1 VLNNH
6 VLPDPASGESKPG
19 GLPIKRL
26 QAVPGSLTGLV
37 IALILLAFVATLS
50 FLGWQQYSNS
60 AAEGRATN
68 QQIFVLTRA
77 MRDLEEAQN
86 AQRGFLLSGEAA
98 YTDRYHFID
107 AKIHQLLPTMAPV
120 NETSASLGPL
130 FRQSAQETLANL
142 SETIRL
148 AQAGGQKFTSK
159 RIDQEV
165 LMMDHLRAL
174 ADQIDQSLQARATN
188 LGANTRSYARWAQ
201 LSATIGCTG
210 VFAIL
215 LVSNIQIKRLLS
227 TREVL
232 NRRLAT
238 ANEDLQ
244 QFIFSASHDLQE
256 PLRTLRIF
264 ADSLESKIKAHR
276 PFDRDLYHLR
286 TAAEQMSALLTDL
299 LTYTE
304 VADESFT
311 TRELADMRR
320 ISREVIQEL
329 RDLVAKNSALI
340 EIHEL
345 APMPMASNHARH
357 LLKNLIS
364 NAIRYHEPNVSPVV
378 TVSASREGKRW
389 IVCVKDNGIGIQPEY
404 HQHIF
409 GIFKRLHTRAEYP
422 GTGLGLAICKKLVE
436 RYGGRIWV
444 ESTSGAGSSFF
455 FSIPDVSSGRRL
467 SA

>member
-1 VLNNH
+1 MLNNH
-6 VLPDPASGESKPG
+6 MLPGPASGKSRPD
-19 GLPIKRL
+19 GLLIARL

-60 AAEGRATN
+60 AAEGRVTN
-68 QQIFVLTRA
+68 QQIFVLTRV

-86 AQRGFLLSGEAA
+86 AQQGFLLSGRAPYA
-98 YTDRYHFID
+98 DRYHAID
-107 AKIHQLLPTMAPV
+107 AKIDRLLPTMTPV

-130 FRQSAQETLANL
+130 FRQSALKTLANL

-148 AQAGGQKFTSK
+148 AQAGGRGFSSN

-165 LMMDHLRAL
+165 LMMDQLRSL
-174 ADQIDQSLQARATN
+174 ADQIDQSLEARATN
-188 LGANTRSYARWAQ
+188 LRANTRSYARWAQ

-210 VFAIL
+210 VFATL
-215 LVSNIQIKRLLS
+215 LASNIHIKRLLS
-227 TREVL
+227 TRDVL
-232 NRRLAT
+232 NKRLAT
-238 ANEDLQ
+238 ANENLQ
-244 QFIFSASHDLQE
+244 QFIFAASHDLQE

-304 VADESFT
+304 VTDESFT
-311 TRELADMRR
+311 TREPADMRR
-320 ISREVIQEL
+320 ISREVVQEL

-345 APMPMASNHARH
+345 APMPIASSHARH
-357 LLKNLIS
+357 LLRNLIS

-378 TVSASREGKRW
+378 AVSASRDGKRW
-389 IVCVKDNGIGIQPEY
+389 IVCVKDNGIGIQSEY

-422 GTGLGLAICKKLVE
+422 GTGLGLAICKKIVE

-444 ESTSGAGSSFF
+444 ESTPGAGSSFF
-455 FSIPDVSSGRRL
+455 FSIPDASSGRRL